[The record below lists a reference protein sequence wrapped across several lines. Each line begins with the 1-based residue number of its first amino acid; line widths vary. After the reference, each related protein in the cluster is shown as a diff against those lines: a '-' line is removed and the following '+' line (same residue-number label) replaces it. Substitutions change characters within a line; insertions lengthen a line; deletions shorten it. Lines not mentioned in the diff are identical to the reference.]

1 MDGFDQLPNSL
12 ILLIFNSVSDVKSL
26 IRCRSV
32 SKRFNSLV
40 PETESLL
47 LKIDRVIS
55 SDSDSD
61 SAFLNLLKSFLY
73 LIFPKHTLGQVQNR
87 THTYP
92 AQILSRFQQIRELHV
107 ELPAGDLHLEKG
119 TVVKWRAEFGETLK
133 TCLILGFRLGN
144 SYNVNYE
151 AEFGGGLKT
160 RVMWTI
166 SALIAASVRHFL
178 LREVVRDH
186 KDMEELVLTDRDGE
200 GVVVVE
206 KQGLSEWRKA
216 RESEREKE
224 EEEEERGRTVVPSVR
239 MRMRHE
245 PSLGATLVVVRAVI
259 DGAHSQSQIGREAD
273 VEDDAE
279 LALKA
284 FGSGVY
290 GDAVRELL
298 KVRSYLLEM
307 NSF

>member
-1 MDGFDQLPNSL
+1 MDGFDQLPDSL
-12 ILLIFNSVSDVKSL
+12 ILSIFNSVSDVKSL

-40 PETESLL
+40 PQTESIL

-55 SDSDSD
+55 SESDSD
-61 SAFLNLLKSFLY
+61 SLFLSLIKSFLHFI
-73 LIFPKHTLGQVQNR
+73 LPKLTSSPLRNR

-92 AQILSRFQQIRELHV
+92 AQILSRFQRIRELHV
-107 ELPAGDLHLEKG
+107 ELPAGDLQLEKG
-119 TVVKWRAEFGETLK
+119 TVVKWRADFGETLK
-133 TCLILGFRLGN
+133 SCVVFGFRVGSGN
-144 SYNVNYE
+144 HE
-151 AEFGGGLKT
+151 TEFAGRLKT

-178 LREVVRDH
+178 LREVVREH
-186 KDMEELVLTDRDGE
+186 NGVEELVITDRDGE

-206 KQGLSEWRKA
+206 KEGMREWREA
-216 RESEREKE
+216 REGHVMG
-224 EEEEERGRTVVPSVR
+224 EEEERGRTVVPGVR

-245 PSLGATLVVVRAVI
+245 PRLGATLVVVRAVG
-259 DGAHSQSQIGREAD
+259 DGAHSGRLAD
-273 VEDDAE
+273 VEDAD
-279 LALKA
+279 LAMKA
-284 FGSGVY
+284 FGNGVS
-290 GDAVRELL
+290 GDAIRELL

>member
-1 MDGFDQLPNSL
+1 MDGFDQLPDSL

-40 PETESLL
+40 PQTDSIL

-55 SDSDSD
+55 SESDSD
-61 SAFLNLLKSFLY
+61 SLFLTLLKSFFNFIL
-73 LIFPKHTLGQVQNR
+73 PKPTQSPLPNR

-92 AQILSRFQQIRELHV
+92 AQILSRFQRIRELHV
-107 ELPAGDLHLEKG
+107 ELPAGDLQLEKG

-133 TCLILGFRLGN
+133 TCVIFGFRLGHDG
-144 SYNVNYE
+144 NYE
-151 AEFGGGLKT
+151 TEFAGGLKR

-166 SALIAASVRHFL
+166 SALMAASVRHFL
-178 LREVVRDH
+178 LREVVREH
-186 KDMEELVLTDRDGE
+186 KGMEELVITDREGE
-200 GVVVVE
+200 GEVVME
-206 KQGLSEWRKA
+206 EQGLREWREA
-216 RESEREKE
+216 RESHVRVE

-245 PSLGATLVVVRAVI
+245 PRLGATLVVVRAVK
-259 DGAHSQSQIGREAD
+259 DGTHNGREAD
-273 VEDDAE
+273 VEDAD
-279 LALKA
+279 LAVRA
-284 FGSGVY
+284 FGNGVY

-298 KVRSYLLEM
+298 KARSYLLEM

>member
-1 MDGFDQLPNSL
+1 MDGFDRLPDSL
-12 ILLIFNSVSDVKSL
+12 VLLIFNSVSDVKTL

-40 PETESLL
+40 PQTESLL

-55 SDSDSD
+55 SESDSD
-61 SAFLNLLKSFLY
+61 SVFLNLLKSFFH
-73 LIFPKHTLGQVQNR
+73 LIFPKPTLAQLPTR
-87 THTYP
+87 KHTYP
-92 AQILSRFQQIRELHV
+92 AQILSCFQRIRELHV

-133 TCLILGFRLGN
+133 TCVIFGFLLGN
-144 SYNVNYE
+144 GSNGNNNVTE
-151 AEFGGGLKT
+151 SAGGLKT

-186 KDMEELVLTDRDGE
+186 NGIEELVLTDREEE
-200 GVVVVE
+200 GVVTAD
-206 KQGLSEWRKA
+206 KQGLREWREA
-216 RESEREKE
+216 RESQAMDE
-224 EEEEERGRTVVPSVR
+224 EVEERGRTVVPSVR

-245 PSLGATLVVVRAVI
+245 PRLGATLVVVRAVK
-259 DGAHSQSQIGREAD
+259 DGAQNNAREAD
-273 VEDDAE
+273 VDDAD
-279 LALKA
+279 LAMKA

-290 GDAVRELL
+290 GDAIRDLL
-298 KVRSYLLEM
+298 KVRSYILEM

>member
-1 MDGFDQLPNSL
+1 MDGFDRLPDSL
-12 ILLIFNSVSDVKSL
+12 ILLIFNSVADVKTL
-26 IRCRSV
+26 IRCLSV

-40 PETESLL
+40 PQAESLL

-55 SDSDSD
+55 SESDSD
-61 SAFLNLLKSFLY
+61 SLFLTLLKPFLC
-73 LIFPKHTLGQVQNR
+73 LILPKPTLGQLRNQ

-92 AQILSRFQQIRELHV
+92 VQILSRFQRIRELHV

-133 TCLILGFRLGN
+133 SCVILGFRLGN
-144 SYNVNYE
+144 NNNGNYE

-178 LREVVRDH
+178 LREVVKDH
-186 KDMEELVLTDRDGE
+186 DGMEELVLTDREGE
-200 GVVVVE
+200 GVVMVE
-206 KQGLSEWRKA
+206 QQGLREWRKA
-216 RESEREKE
+216 RGSCRMEERRRRR
-224 EEEEERGRTVVPSVR
+224 RGRTVVPSVR
-239 MRMRHE
+239 IRMRHE
-245 PSLGATLVVVRAVI
+245 PRMGATLVVVRAVE
-259 DGAHSQSQIGREAD
+259 DGEQTGREAD
-273 VEDDAE
+273 MEDAE

-284 FGSGVY
+284 FGNGVY

-298 KVRSYLLEM
+298 KVRSYLLET

>member
-1 MDGFDQLPNSL
+1 MDGFDQLPDSL

-40 PETESLL
+40 PQTESLL

-61 SAFLNLLKSFLY
+61 SPFLNLLKSFLY
-73 LIFPKHTLGQVQNR
+73 LVFPKPTLGQLQDR

-92 AQILSRFQQIRELHV
+92 AQILSRFQRIRELHV
-107 ELPAGDLHLEKG
+107 ELPAGDLQLEKG

-133 TCLILGFRLGN
+133 TCVIFGFRLGN
-144 SYNVNYE
+144 SFNGNYE

-178 LREVVRDH
+178 LREVIRDH
-186 KDMEELVLTDRDGE
+186 NEMEELVLTDREGE
-200 GVVVVE
+200 GVVVVD
-206 KQGLSEWRKA
+206 KQGLREWKAA
-216 RESEREKE
+216 RECDDDEDK
-224 EEEEERGRTVVPSVR
+224 EEERGRTVVPNVR

-245 PSLGATLVVVRAVI
+245 PRLGATLVVVRAVKEEV
-259 DGAHSQSQIGREAD
+259 QSQIGKEAD
-273 VEDDAE
+273 VEDAE
-279 LALKA
+279 LASKA
-284 FGSGVY
+284 FGGGIY

>member
-1 MDGFDQLPNSL
+1 MDGFDQLPDSL
-12 ILLIFNSVSDVKSL
+12 ILLIFNSVSDVKTL

-40 PETESLL
+40 PQTDSLL

-55 SDSDSD
+55 SESDSD
-61 SAFLNLLKSFLY
+61 SLFLTLLKSFLY
-73 LIFPKHTLGQVQNR
+73 HIFPKPTLGQLSNR

-92 AQILSRFQQIRELHV
+92 AQILSRFQRIKELHV
-107 ELPAGDLHLEKG
+107 ELPAGDLQLEKG

-133 TCLILGFRLGN
+133 TCVILGFRLGN
-144 SYNVNYE
+144 SNNGNYE
-151 AEFGGGLKT
+151 VEFAGGLKT

-166 SALIAASVRHFL
+166 SALMAASVRHFL
-178 LREVVRDH
+178 FREMVREH
-186 KDMEELVLTDRDGE
+186 NGMEELVLTDREGE

-206 KQGLSEWRKA
+206 KQGLREWRKA
-216 RESEREKE
+216 RKSEKE
-224 EEEEERGRTVVPSVR
+224 VEEVRGRTVVPNVR

-245 PSLGATLVVVRAVI
+245 ARLGATLVVVTAVK
-259 DGAHSQSQIGREAD
+259 DGAQVGREAD
-273 VEDDAE
+273 VEDAD
-279 LALKA
+279 LAFKA

-290 GDAVRELL
+290 GDAVMELL